1 MGVDV
6 DMDVRMGFAAG
17 AARVHGKDLRAARWF
32 DGLMFGFSGTRW
44 LAGACFER
52 RAGAFTRVHA
62 SGLVARSS
70 HAVSGNAA
78 MMSTAQAHRMM
89 LPVKRSRIA
98 QNGQA
103 GHFSPSG

>member
-1 MGVDV
+1 MGVEV
-6 DMDVRMGFAAG
+6 DMDVRVGFAAG
-17 AARVHGKDLRAARWF
+17 AARVRGTDLRDARWVN
-32 DGLMFGFSGTRW
+32 GLMFGLSGTRW
-44 LAGACFER
+44 LAGACLER

-70 HAVSGNAA
+70 HAACQNAA
-78 MMSTAQAHRMM
+78 MARTAQAQRMM

-98 QNGQA
+98 QNGHV